1 MKTYRL
7 SIRIACM
14 SLSLLFAVLL
24 MTSCSSPR
32 VFSFQDINYYTSSS
46 GQAQLGN
53 LGLMS
58 ETDGFGFQR
67 AAFLSDCQ
75 DQGLAAS
82 VDATIHGMLP
92 LQNAF
97 GPGTKAKALSA
108 LLGVPAETLDD
119 FRVLLFSINPL
130 DAQRAA
136 RNWPE
141 ACKSLIA
148 RDSDRT
154 RLIVS
159 VAALIHDSKLGAQG
173 TLHQLTAQI
182 SVRGHL
188 IVNLLG
194 KKMTQ
199 ISVSPQSIFAWR
211 SGHFCWAQDDPTQ
224 EPIIR
229 ADDPSFGTC
238 PQGYDTTALPGSN
251 WSNIQDDSAKVAGAE
266 TNTDASVQSD
276 APAQAEE

>member
-1 MKTYRL
+1 
-7 SIRIACM
+7 
-14 SLSLLFAVLL
+14 
-24 MTSCSSPR
+24 MTSCSTPR

-58 ETDGFGFQR
+58 ANDGFGFQR

-108 LLGVPAETLDD
+108 LLGVPLETLND
-119 FRVLLFSINPL
+119 FHVLLFSINPL

-136 RNWPE
+136 PNWPE
-141 ACKSLIA
+141 ACKSLVA

-159 VAALIHDSKLGAQG
+159 VAALIPHKKLASQG
-173 TLHQLTAQI
+173 DLHKLTAQI
-182 SVRGHL
+182 SARGHL
-188 IVNLLG
+188 IVNVHG
-194 KKMTQ
+194 KKMVQ

-211 SGHFCWAQDDPTQ
+211 SGHFCWAQDDSTK
-224 EPIIR
+224 EPILR
-229 ADDPSFGTC
+229 ADDPAFDAC
-238 PQGYDTTALPGSN
+238 PEGYEQTPLPGST
-251 WSNIQDDSAKVAGAE
+251 WSNIPEVPPEVAE
-266 TNTDASVQSD
+266 TEMSADAEVQPD
-276 APAQAEE
+276 APAETAE